1 MKIAPIQL
9 LVVTMLCL
17 PAQLMGQERRASPAL
32 PAVQLIRVG
41 PSIGRRTAP
50 MTAGLTRSMPALDPA
65 EKLLLARNALAG
77 SGTTVDG
84 AESPLRLTPAMT
96 RIPGRA
102 WIMLNNARMS
112 SEDGAGGEGEFVLGG
127 ASSFLRIYLETTGP
141 ARPYLLDCVAMGKPG
156 AVTVKLNA
164 GSASMATTIDPG
176 WHHVGW
182 LVFPQGSGS
191 YVLELAAG
199 DHQMV
204 TIQYCEITPFH

>member
-1 MKIAPIQL
+1 MKTAPIRL

-17 PAQLMGQERRASPAL
+17 PAQLMGQARRAPPAL
-32 PAVQLIRVG
+32 PAVQMIRIG
-41 PSIGRRTAP
+41 PSIGRRAAP
-50 MTAGLTRSMPALDPA
+50 MTASIARSMPALDPD

-84 AESPLRLTPAMT
+84 AEPPLRLTPAMT

-112 SEDGAGGEGEFVLGG
+112 SEGGEGGEGEFVLGG
-127 ASSFLRIYLETTGP
+127 QSSFLRVYLELTGP
-141 ARPYLLDCVAMGKPG
+141 PRPHLLDCVAMGKPG
-156 AVTVKLNA
+156 PVTVRLSA
-164 GSASMATTIDPG
+164 GSASMATTIHPG

-182 LVFPQGSGS
+182 LVFPEGSGS
-191 YVLELAAG
+191 YVLELAPG

>member
-1 MKIAPIQL
+1 
-9 LVVTMLCL
+9 
-17 PAQLMGQERRASPAL
+17 
-32 PAVQLIRVG
+32 
-41 PSIGRRTAP
+41 
-50 MTAGLTRSMPALDPA
+50 MTASSARSMPALDPV
-65 EKLLLARNALAG
+65 EKVLLARNALAG
-77 SGTTVDG
+77 SGTTIEVSE
-84 AESPLRLTPAMT
+84 APLRLTPATT

-164 GSASMATTIDPG
+164 GSASMATTIGPG

-182 LVFPQGSGS
+182 LVFPEGSGN
-191 YVLELAAG
+191 YVLELVPG
-199 DHQMV
+199 DHELV